1 MKLAVSI
8 KKLLR
13 EKPYWSASR
22 VAEELGVT
30 RNCVSVVASRHKI
43 KFMSRRELEDWVDGQ
58 KIKL

>member
-1 MKLAVSI
+1 MKIADSI

-22 VAEELGVT
+22 IAEELGVT

-43 KFMSRRELEDWVDGQ
+43 KFMSRRELEDWVDQ
-58 KIKL
+58 NKST

>member
-1 MKLAVSI
+1 MKIADNI

-22 VAEELGVT
+22 VAEELDLS

-43 KFMSRRELEDWVDGQ
+43 KFMTRRELEDWVDGQ
-58 KIKL
+58 T